1 MTDDGGARDRLLEER
16 ARLEGAAQAATG
28 GPDDGGEGGA
38 TSELSTYD
46 QHPAD
51 VGTETFQ
58 READESIVE
67 SIKAELDEV
76 DAALR
81 RLDDGTYGTCQACGR
96 PIGDDRLEA
105 LPWTRFCIDDA
116 ARAETDALRGAGPLA
131 DPDA

>member
-28 GPDDGGEGGA
+28 GDDGGEGDV

-51 VGTETFQ
+51 DGTETFQ
-58 READESIVE
+58 READQSIVE

-81 RLDDGTYGTCQACGR
+81 RLDDGSYGTCQACGR

-116 ARAETDALRGAGPLA
+116 AKAEADALRGAGPVA
-131 DPDA
+131 EPDA